1 MDVNAII
8 TALKQKKRNTRCND
22 LKQALES
29 LGFEVR
35 DGKRGGHKVFIH
47 PNLHEFDSGSFNCDH
62 GKNPQ
67 IKPIYVQN
75 IIKVLEEFKDELSR
89 LGEPKN
95 E

>member
-1 MDVNAII
+1 MDVNAVI
-8 TALKQKKRNTRCND
+8 TTLKQKKTSTRCND

-35 DGKRGGHKVFIH
+35 DGKRGGHKVFTH
-47 PNLHEFDSGSFNCDH
+47 PDLHEFESGSFNCDH

-75 IIKVLEEFKDELSR
+75 IIKVLENVKDELSR
-89 LGEPKN
+89 LGEPKK
-95 E
+95 